1 MNEKKKL
8 DSWIIAGIHWLLVT
22 LYAFVVLLGGL
33 LVITILFTLF
43 GWPSEGIESSVWF
56 NFILWPVFFG
66 IGVMFSAKNINKKY
80 IVADSAKIVN
90 LASIYF
96 IVSDVLNL
104 VYTMSKTG
112 FLVENVMGVVISIV
126 VFYFVSKKYILT
138 TNQAA

>member
-22 LYAFVVLLGGL
+22 LYAFVVLFGVL
-33 LVITILFTLF
+33 LTIATLFTLF
-43 GWPSEGIESSVWF
+43 GLPSEGIESSVWF
-56 NFILWPVFFG
+56 NFVLWPIIFG
-66 IGVMFSAKNINKKY
+66 MGVMFSAKNINKKY
-80 IVADSAKIVN
+80 IVADSVKIVN

-104 VYTMSKTG
+104 VYTISVSG
-112 FLVENVMGVVISIV
+112 FLAKDAIGVVISIV

-138 TNQAA
+138 TNQAV